1 MQVYCD
7 ERTKIIDER
16 TKIIDERTKF
26 ENYPSYSHPAG
37 PNIL

>member
-1 MQVYCD
+1 MMQVYC
-7 ERTKIIDER
+7 DER

-26 ENYPSYSHPAG
+26 ENYPSYSHPAA